1 MWLRQL
7 GTSRRTVVS
16 ALSLCE
22 VDSAV
27 PRRQARGAGRS
38 EMPGVGRTW
47 SGPCAMPG
55 RSPGRL
61 GIATAPPPKPRH
73 LTLSDDEVWGQAT
86 SVLNPL
92 RCASRA
98 GPCKDEVPGSSPPS
112 PTTGN
117 KQQERSSQVRLPP
130 WRHGQ
135 VTAPSDLSR
144 SCLPASFARPLL
156 GTHHGRSQAPRR
168 RARRPLRPKS
178 PDAPRP
184 SPASPT
190 GGGVRWNRDA
200 APTWPYPP
208 VWWVGWS
215 LATRP
220 RAVTPRE
227 RPEDPPARGD
237 RHRAR
242 FGDRQGP
249 QLHLLAQARQ
259 RLSVHPA
266 DLRLALPGLPQL
278 RAAVLQPR

>member
-16 ALSLCE
+16 ALNLCE

-47 SGPCAMPG
+47 SGSCAMPG

-73 LTLSDDEVWGQAT
+73 LTASDDDPRGQAT
-86 SVLNPL
+86 SVLNPP
-92 RCASRA
+92 RCASRVVHA
-98 GPCKDEVPGSSPPS
+98 WSTCHRSRAVHSGRQRCIVAQVADAILRKQARVQNPDKDEVPGSSPPR
-112 PTTGN
+112 PTTSN

-156 GTHHGRSQAPRR
+156 GNSSLGDRKRHGAERGGRCGLSRRTHPDRPRR
-168 RARRPLRPKS
+168 AQPAGEYGGTASRLRLG
-178 PDAPRP
+178 R
-184 SPASPT
+184 
-190 GGGVRWNRDA
+190 
-200 APTWPYPP
+200 
-208 VWWVGWS
+208 
-215 LATRP
+215 TRP
-220 RAVTPRE
+220 
-227 RPEDPPARGD
+227 
-237 RHRAR
+237 
-242 FGDRQGP
+242 FGGLVGAWQPGQG
-249 QLHLLAQARQ
+249 R
-259 RLSVHPA
+259 
-266 DLRLALPGLPQL
+266 
-278 RAAVLQPR
+278 